1 MWAADLN
8 DLAIFAKTVKS
19 FSIFEDCELHV
30 RVYVHDFLRP
40 SFLPLGLGVP
50 DHLNRVR
57 SRPTFRWCS
66 CRCCRCLLLDRC
78 RVATLPYLSKP
89 LYKFQIQY
97 TICVLTRN
105 YLRLG
110 GRLLLH
116 DGRGPG
122 PWLGRIYRIT
132 KSHYLL
138 RWAIPSLV
146 LYATMR
152 LEFSAPLSRKRL
164 AFSIQ
169 AL

>member
-30 RVYVHDFLRP
+30 RVYVQDFLRP
-40 SFLPLGLGVP
+40 SFLPLGLDVP

-66 CRCCRCLLLDRC
+66 CRCCKCLLLDRC
-78 RVATLPYLSKP
+78 RVATLPCLSKP
-89 LYKFQIQY
+89 LYTFQIQY

-110 GRLLLH
+110 GRLLLRPSPRRFLRH
-116 DGRGPG
+116 RIKPVR
-122 PWLGRIYRIT
+122 LGAFALARR
-132 KSHYLL
+132 
-138 RWAIPSLV
+138 SLS
-146 LYATMR
+146 LHR
-152 LEFSAPLSRKRL
+152 LTL
-164 AFSIQ
+164 
-169 AL
+169 